1 MNRRE
6 RKHME
11 KELGLDK
18 FYKTMSRSQWFEK
31 MRNNIIAGKRMQ
43 EEMKNKV
50 KSQLNQQEDKKES
63 DIIASNALTL
73 AITKKMPM
81 IDAMALAK
89 EEYDANKK

>member
-1 MNRRE
+1 
-6 RKHME
+6 ME